1 MNSDEGVVIGAA
13 ADAAAVVVD
22 NSGYVRRAKAYVR
35 SAEWLSKSA
44 LPSLIADTPNLK

>member
-13 ADAAAVVVD
+13 ADAAVVVD